1 LKIVTSIL
9 GDDAAVFSGIALA
22 EAFLAVMV

>member
-1 LKIVTSIL
+1 LKIVTSKL

-22 EAFLAVMV
+22 EAFLGVKV